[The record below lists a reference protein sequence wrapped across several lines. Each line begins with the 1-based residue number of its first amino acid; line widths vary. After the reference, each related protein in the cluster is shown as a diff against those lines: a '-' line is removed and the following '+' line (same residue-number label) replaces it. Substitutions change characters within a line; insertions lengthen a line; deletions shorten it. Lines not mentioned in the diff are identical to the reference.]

1 MVDSKTPFVK
11 FLHDFATGTVL
22 TESYFASGMLSSEDS
37 IVESLVKELD
47 LSRGEASLYLHALK
61 DKVLKATGVAGERA
75 ALVSLHA
82 RGMIVVAAN
91 GRDYLPVHPRL
102 ALSNLFRAYEEKL
115 VRQRKEKRL
124 TVDKI
129 TLALI
134 PIYEQSKVPSSVR
147 GEGTGR

>member
-1 MVDSKTPFVK
+1 MDLETLFTK
-11 FLHDFATGTVL
+11 FLHDFGIDIVL
-22 TESYFASGMLSSEDS
+22 TKSYFASGMLRSEDS

-61 DKVLKATGVAGERA
+61 DKVLKATGVAGESA
-75 ALVSLHA
+75 VLTSLHA

-134 PIYEQSKVPSSVR
+134 PIYEESKRPDSVR
-147 GEGTGR
+147 GEGLGG

>member
-1 MVDSKTPFVK
+1 
-11 FLHDFATGTVL
+11 
-22 TESYFASGMLSSEDS
+22 MLSSEDS

-47 LSRGEASLYLHALK
+47 LPRIEASLYFHALK

-75 ALVSLHA
+75 ALASLHA

-102 ALSNLFRAYEEKL
+102 ALSNLFRAYDEKL
-115 VRQRKEKRL
+115 VRQRREKRL

-129 TLALI
+129 TLALV
-134 PIYEQSKVPSSVR
+134 PIYEGSKVPNSSR